1 MNVKNPK
8 PKDQLDT
15 ESGVSPVFLVA
26 SNRNYRL
33 MWGVGFS
40 AMQARMMAVLVSG
53 YLVLKLTDSVF
64 LTQLAGVAFLLPQVF
79 MGIFTGLVA
88 DTFDRRKVVL
98 VAFIIDFVM
107 FAFLG
112 TLLFL
117 GLANEIIVFGISFL
131 IGISFNLDMV
141 ARRTMVI
148 DIVGKDL
155 LTTAVSLDNL
165 NMTIGGLLGPVIA
178 GILLQV
184 LSEDHFYNVAFIYM
198 LIASLYL
205 VAIFFL
211 IRIRLEWAQIHNSF
225 ALRRSYRFVAEGFR
239 EVISN
244 RAIVG
249 VLGITVL
256 MNVAFFSFKPM
267 IPVFAEKVLFVDP
280 AAMGF
285 LGGASGIG
293 SLFGSIF
300 IAAKRNI
307 RSKSAYYSAGT
318 LISLAL
324 LIIFSFSRSYPL
336 SLVLLILAGV
346 STSAF
351 GAMQATLILL
361 SAKEEM
367 RGRAMGILSLAI
379 GAEPIGGILLGVLA
393 ESLGPSDAVGVVAVA
408 GFILTVG
415 WVIVAKQ
422 MRRL

>member
-1 MNVKNPK
+1 
-8 PKDQLDT
+8 
-15 ESGVSPVFLVA
+15 
-26 SNRNYRL
+26 
-33 MWGVGFS
+33 
-40 AMQARMMAVLVSG
+40 
-53 YLVLKLTDSVF
+53 
-64 LTQLAGVAFLLPQVF
+64 
-79 MGIFTGLVA
+79 
-88 DTFDRRKVVL
+88 
-98 VAFIIDFVM
+98 
-107 FAFLG
+107 
-112 TLLFL
+112 
-117 GLANEIIVFGISFL
+117 
-131 IGISFNLDMV
+131 
-141 ARRTMVI
+141 
-148 DIVGKDL
+148 
-155 LTTAVSLDNL
+155 
-165 NMTIGGLLGPVIA
+165 
-178 GILLQV
+178 
-184 LSEDHFYNVAFIYM
+184 
-198 LIASLYL
+198 
-205 VAIFFL
+205 
-211 IRIRLEWAQIHNSF
+211 
-225 ALRRSYRFVAEGFR
+225 
-239 EVISN
+239 
-244 RAIVG
+244 
-249 VLGITVL
+249 

-318 LISLAL
+318 LISLGL

-393 ESLGPSDAVGVVAVA
+393 EILGPSDAVGVVAVA
-408 GFILTVG
+408 GFILTVV